1 MRPLPCLAFSRLSRA
16 YRRGPQGELV
26 GEFEPNRNGVQ
37 ADRPIAAIFRQN
49 LFRISE
55 PFITEQAQQ
64 LRRYEPLYLG
74 RLRYGPAPDGARS
87 LALRDSGRWRS
98 VPQIGWQMAA
108 RSARPFQRALGK
120 VRPSLIHAH
129 FGIDGVHALPLARR
143 LGVPLITTFHGFDA
157 TLSTAAL
164 LSSPA
169 WINYPLFRHQLAR
182 DGDLFLCVSA
192 FIRERVLAM
201 GFPEQRTLV
210 HYTGVDWR
218 AIRPRGPG
226 EETPTVLHVAR
237 LVEMKGTEYLIRAVA
252 ALARTHK
259 QVRLDIVGD
268 GPLRPRLQALAGSL
282 GLGPRVR
289 FLGALPHADALSHM
303 RRAAMLV
310 LPSVH
315 TPTGRV
321 EGLGMVLLEAAATG
335 VPVVAS
341 RVGGIPEGVLDG
353 QTGVLVP
360 ERDAEAL
367 YVGMAGLLDQ
377 PDTRRRM
384 GAAARILVEQ
394 RFDIRRQNE
403 TLEGFYDAVR
413 SRHC

>member
-1 MRPLPCLAFSRLSRA
+1 MHIDPRSQGAPLD
-16 YRRGPQGELV
+16 
-26 GEFEPNRNGVQ
+26 EFEPSREVFQ
-37 ADRPIAAIFRQN
+37 AGRPVAAIFRQN
-49 LFRISE
+49 LFRVSE

-64 LRRYEPLYLG
+64 LRRYEPFYLG
-74 RLRYGPAPDGARS
+74 RLRYGPAPEGARS
-87 LALRDSGRWRS
+87 LALRDGGWGSAAR
-98 VPQIGWQMAA
+98 IGWQMAT
-108 RSARPFQRALGK
+108 RSAGPFRRALGT

-143 LGVPLITTFHGFDA
+143 LDVPLVTTFHGFDA

-169 WINYPLFRHQLAR
+169 WINYPLFRHRLAR

-192 FIRERVLAM
+192 FIRDRVLAM
-201 GFPEQRTLV
+201 GFPERRTLV

-218 AIRPRGPG
+218 AIRPRNPG
-226 EETPTVLHVAR
+226 EETPTILHVAR
-237 LVEMKGTEYLIRAVA
+237 LVEMKGTEYLIRAIA
-252 ALARTHK
+252 ALARTHA

-268 GPLRPRLQALAGSL
+268 GPLRSRLQALAGAL
-282 GLGPRVR
+282 GVATRVR
-289 FLGALPHADALSHM
+289 FLGALPHAEALCHM

-360 ERDAEAL
+360 GRDAEAL
-367 YVGMAGLLDQ
+367 CAGMAALLDQ

-384 GAAARILVEQ
+384 GAAARLLVEQ
-394 RFDIRRQNE
+394 RFDIRRQGE
-403 TLEGFYDAVR
+403 TLEGLYDAVR
-413 SRHC
+413 SRRR

>member
-1 MRPLPCLAFSRLSRA
+1 MRLQPRDD
-16 YRRGPQGELV
+16 LV
-26 GEFEPNRNGVQ
+26 DEFEPNRDDARHG
-37 ADRPIAAIFRQN
+37 RPVVAIFRQN

-64 LRRYEPLYLG
+64 LQRYQPLYLG

-87 LALRDSGRWRS
+87 LALRDSGGWRS
-98 VPQIGWQMAA
+98 TLGIGRQMAT
-108 RSARPFQRALGK
+108 RSAAPFRRALGA

-129 FGIDGVHALPLARR
+129 FGVDGLHALPLARS
-143 LGVPLITTFHGFDA
+143 LGVPLVTTFHGYDA

-169 WINYPLFRHQLAR
+169 WMHYPLFRHLLAR
-182 DGDLFLCVSA
+182 QGDLFLCVSA

-210 HYTGVDWR
+210 HYIGVDWR
-218 AIRPRGPG
+218 SIRPRDPA
-226 EETPTVLHVAR
+226 EETGMVLHVGR
-237 LVEMKGTEYLIRAVA
+237 LVEMKGTEHLIRAF
-252 ALARTHK
+252 ALLSRTRPLL
-259 QVRLDIVGD
+259 RLEIVGD
-268 GPLRPRLQALAGSL
+268 GPLRRRLQALAGSL
-282 GLGPRVR
+282 ALEPRVR
-289 FLGALPHADALSHM
+289 FLGALPHAEALARM
-303 RRAAMLV
+303 RRASMLV

-341 RVGGIPEGVLDG
+341 RVGGIPEGVVDG
-353 QTGVLVP
+353 QTGLLAP
-360 ERDAEAL
+360 ERDVAAL
-367 YVGMAGLLDQ
+367 HACMATLLDQ

-384 GAAARILVEQ
+384 GNAARALVEA
-394 RFDIRRQNE
+394 RFDIRRQGE
-403 TLEGFYDAVR
+403 RLEDLYDAVR
-413 SRHC
+413 SRRP

>member
-1 MRPLPCLAFSRLSRA
+1 MDDEPGTAGTQAGRPVAT
-16 YRRGPQGELV
+16 
-26 GEFEPNRNGVQ
+26 
-37 ADRPIAAIFRQN
+37 IFRQN

-64 LRRYEPLYLG
+64 LRRYEPVYLG

-87 LALRDSGRWRS
+87 LALRDAGGWRS
-98 VPQIGWQMAA
+98 AARIGWQMAT
-108 RSARPFQRALGK
+108 RSAGPFQQALGAI
-120 VRPSLIHAH
+120 RPSLIHAH
-129 FGIDGVHALPLARR
+129 FGVDGVHALPLARR
-143 LGVPLITTFHGFDA
+143 LGVPLVTTFHGFDA

-169 WINYPLFRHQLAR
+169 WINYPLFRRRLAR

-201 GFPEQRTLV
+201 GFPERRTLV

-218 AIRPRGPG
+218 AIRPRDPG
-226 EETPTVLHVAR
+226 EETRTILHVAR

-252 ALARTHK
+252 ALARTHT

-268 GPLRPRLQALAGSL
+268 GTLRPRLQALAGSL
-282 GLGPRVR
+282 GLASRVR
-289 FLGALPHADALSHM
+289 FLGALPHAEALSHM

-335 VPVVAS
+335 VPVVVS

-360 ERDAEAL
+360 ERDAGAL
-367 YVGMAGLLDQ
+367 CAGMASLLDQ

-394 RFDIRRQNE
+394 RFDIRRQGE

-413 SRHC
+413 SRRR